1 MGTRDILAV
10 QRTRLAN
17 ERTLLAYIRTAIV
30 CFIAGVTILKLIPD
44 GIFILVTSLILIVS
58 GILMVF
64 LGIYTYSRTK
74 KELSRNS

>member
-1 MGTRDILAV
+1 MAV

-30 CFIAGVTILKLIPD
+30 CLIAGITILKLIPD

-58 GILMVF
+58 GVLVLF
-64 LGIYTYSRTK
+64 LGIYMYSRTK